1 MQDARVD
8 AILDVI
14 AQSASIDRAR
24 LVPDVT
30 LDELG
35 VTSLTLIETVFE
47 LESRF
52 DVEIS
57 VDGVLMKPEVT
68 LRDLLAR
75 IIDAIDAKAGESARV
90 VVGSHFSLHVRF
102 FARRGLRLRVPR
114 CAVNVSRVHRSIVVE
129 CAAFFVLVPHRA
141 KTLSHPM

>member
-14 AQSASIDRAR
+14 AQSASLDRSR

-47 LESRF
+47 IESRF

-68 LRDLLAR
+68 LRDLLVR
-75 IIDAIDAKAGESARV
+75 IIGAIDAKAGGSAASPA
-90 VVGSHFSLHVRF
+90 VG
-102 FARRGLRLRVPR
+102 A
-114 CAVNVSRVHRSIVVE
+114 
-129 CAAFFVLVPHRA
+129 
-141 KTLSHPM
+141 

>member
-14 AQSASIDRAR
+14 AQSASIDRSR

-57 VDGVLMKPEVT
+57 VDGVLMKVVEIGGFAP
-68 LRDLLAR
+68 
-75 IIDAIDAKAGESARV
+75 ARV
-90 VVGSHFSLHVRF
+90 VDVGQPSV
-102 FARRGLRLRVPR
+102 
-114 CAVNVSRVHRSIVVE
+114 
-129 CAAFFVLVPHRA
+129 AAE
-141 KTLSHPM
+141 